1 MTVSEVVYRVVVDN
15 FDTVPSLFEDF
26 IDVLLVGVSE
36 SLMFAGLAVVGAIS
50 AFILL
55 REM

>member
-15 FDTVPSLFEDF
+15 FDTVPLILEDS
-26 IDVLLVGVSE
+26 INMLLVGLSE
-36 SLMFAGLAVVGAIS
+36 SVVFGGLAIVGAIS

>member
-15 FDTVPSLFEDF
+15 FDTVPSLFADF